1 MLTKRQIK
9 YINSLQQKKF
19 RKEHQCFLVQG
30 TKSVLELIT
39 FSEVE
44 IELLVVSEEFSIKY
58 QNEIKRATIDEV
70 VIAKPK
76 ELERIGTFDSNSM
89 TLAVVKMKKEQA
101 ISRKENE
108 FVLVLDDIRDPGN
121 LGTII
126 RIADWYGVKHIVCTA
141 TTADM
146 YNPKVISA
154 TMGSFLRVNLVYTDV
169 VAFLKSQKGTF
180 VAGALLDGEEI
191 YQVTGHEKGGII
203 VIGNESKGISEEVQE
218 LITHKVTIPRIGQAE
233 SLNAGIAT
241 AIFCD
246 NLIGRA

>member
-44 IELLVVSEEFSIKY
+44 IELLVISEEFSNHY
-58 QNEIKRATIDEV
+58 QNEISSASVDEV

-76 ELERIGTFDSNSM
+76 ELERLGTFDSNSM
-89 TLAVVKMKKEQA
+89 TLAVVKMKKEQPVL
-101 ISRKENE
+101 RNGNE

-126 RIADWYGVKHIVCTA
+126 RIADWYGVKHIVCTQ

-154 TMGSFLRVNLVYTDV
+154 TMGSFLRVNMVYSDIVKFLETQKDV
-169 VAFLKSQKGTF
+169 FIG
-180 VAGALLDGEEI
+180 GALLDGEPI
-191 YQVTGHEKGGII
+191 YNVQGHNQGGVI
-203 VIGNESKGISEEVQE
+203 VVGNESKGISEEVQQ
-218 LITHKVTIPRIGQAE
+218 LITHKITIPRIGQAE

-246 NLIGRA
+246 NLIGRR

>member
-44 IELLVVSEEFSIKY
+44 VELLVISQEFSDKY
-58 QNEIKRATIDEV
+58 QNELQSASIDEL

-76 ELERIGTFDSNSM
+76 ELERLGTFDSNSM
-89 TLAVVKMKKEQA
+89 TLAVVKMRKEQTV
-101 ISRKENE
+101 SRRDNE

-126 RIADWYGVKHIVCTA
+126 RIADWYGVKHIVCTP

-146 YNPKVISA
+146 YNPKVVAA

-169 VAFLKSQKGTF
+169 LDYLKTQKDVF
-180 VAGALLDGEEI
+180 VGGALLNGEEI
-191 YQVTGHEKGGII
+191 YKVKGHEKGGVI
-203 VIGNESKGISEEVQE
+203 VIGNESKGISEEVQK
-218 LITHKVTIPRIGQAE
+218 LITHKITIPRIGEAE

-246 NLIGRA
+246 NLIGRK